1 MNKLIFLLFG
11 LLTSLLFPPYFFTPL
26 GFFIFS
32 FICYFIDKNKYNLN
46 KYQFFLYSFAFGFG
60 FFISFL
66 FWIQNPFYVFNE
78 TKKFFIFSIFL
89 ILILSLVFCIIF
101 TILVKLNKILPV
113 YFLVPI
119 IFIIF
124 EYVISIFIYGFPWVT
139 FSLIISGNEFFSY
152 SLKNFGTLVTSYIV
166 IQIFCIPYI
175 ILSKQL
181 KKIENFYFLLLFAT
195 PLILVLILN
204 NFIFTNNDK
213 ENKISLKKSISVEI
227 FQKNFETIN
236 KINSPSL
243 ALEKILKNIK
253 NSKANLQIFAE
264 NNYPFLIKDLKL
276 DEIQSILDVDKI
288 VIIGG
293 TRLEKDKYFN
303 SLFNITSSNV
313 DHFDKKILVPFG
325 EFLPLRNILYF
336 LKNISGPNDFTEG
349 VKNRIIKLD
358 SEYKYIPVI
367 CYEIIFYWKIINE
380 YNFDSNFI
388 INITNDIW
396 FGNLLGPYQHFYITK
411 LRAAEYNKP
420 LIRVSNNGISG
431 VFDQN
436 GKILLSTNLNQE
448 QNLYFNLIPN
458 NEDNFI
464 RSHFLLKIYLITILT
479 FIIFLNLI
487 KKNEYY

>member
-1 MNKLIFLLFG
+1 M
-11 LLTSLLFPPYFFTPL
+11 
-26 GFFIFS
+26 
-32 FICYFIDKNKYNLN
+32 
-46 KYQFFLYSFAFGFG
+46 
-60 FFISFL
+60 
-66 FWIQNPFYVFNE
+66 
-78 TKKFFIFSIFL
+78 
-89 ILILSLVFCIIF
+89 
-101 TILVKLNKILPV
+101 
-113 YFLVPI
+113 
-119 IFIIF
+119 
-124 EYVISIFIYGFPWVT
+124 
-139 FSLIISGNEFFSY
+139 
-152 SLKNFGTLVTSYIV
+152 
-166 IQIFCIPYI
+166 
-175 ILSKQL
+175 
-181 KKIENFYFLLLFAT
+181 
-195 PLILVLILN
+195 
-204 NFIFTNNDK
+204 
-213 ENKISLKKSISVEI
+213 
-227 FQKNFETIN
+227 
-236 KINSPSL
+236 
-243 ALEKILKNIK
+243 
-253 NSKANLQIFAE
+253 
-264 NNYPFLIKDLKL
+264 
-276 DEIQSILDVDKI
+276 
-288 VIIGG
+288 IIGG